1 MISNKKL
8 SNFFKPTIFDE
19 LSFYE
24 TESLLIENQLKS
36 IEISKQL
43 KALKIQDLRSI
54 IERISE
60 EDYFDRFIDNRCLFT
75 FEKKCNSSSLQDKVN
90 NCVNLKTLCGML
102 TSNQKSPKESNSDD
116 KGSEN
121 NEVSSKSD
129 HLNSCIL
136 YWTQVINP
144 QLPKSNNFRV

>member
-1 MISNKKL
+1 MASLSNINNTFSYSLDSNQKNDIFEDEKSDIYLGKSIHLRNPNNYMISKEKL

-19 LSFYE
+19 LAFYE

-60 EDYFDRFIDNRCLFT
+60 EDYFDRFIDNRSLFT
-75 FEKKCNSSSLQDKVN
+75 LEKKCNSSSLQDKVN
-90 NCVNLKTLCGML
+90 N
-102 TSNQKSPKESNSDD
+102 
-116 KGSEN
+116 
-121 NEVSSKSD
+121 
-129 HLNSCIL
+129 
-136 YWTQVINP
+136 
-144 QLPKSNNFRV
+144 

>member
-1 MISNKKL
+1 MASLSNINNTFSYSLDSNKKNGIFEDEKSDIYLSKSIHLRNPNNYMISNEKL

-90 NCVNLKTLCGML
+90 N
-102 TSNQKSPKESNSDD
+102 
-116 KGSEN
+116 
-121 NEVSSKSD
+121 
-129 HLNSCIL
+129 
-136 YWTQVINP
+136 
-144 QLPKSNNFRV
+144 